1 MTIGRWRTAQFN
13 ILPYQVSSPSNVF
26 SIGVKKS
33 LNSFDG
39 FFCKRSNWEQSMGVN
54 DKAATVEINMMAHII
69 QPSCLK
75 STPDIPLTIVNG
87 KNTAIMVK
95 VEAITE
101 IATSLVPC
109 TAACFGSEPRSIW
122 VVTFSSTT
130 IASSTTIP
138 IAMESDESEIILIVF
153 PLIAR

>member
-1 MTIGRWRTAQFN
+1 
-13 ILPYQVSSPSNVF
+13 
-26 SIGVKKS
+26 
-33 LNSFDG
+33 
-39 FFCKRSNWEQSMGVN
+39 MGVN

-109 TAACFGSEPRSIW
+109 TAACLGSEPRSIW